1 MKRIMKVTS
10 LLGLAAVLG
19 GWTVPLTTVNANEKI
34 KNEPV
39 ALELTQSDVKVLY
52 KETFEPESIVVSGRF
67 DSVSYPVVDT
77 TQIGEQTVTYIA
89 TKGLETIKVN
99 KTIQVVDGDA
109 PVLEGP
115 DALFLRWDSD
125 KVITD
130 YYTATDEV
138 DSEVTI
144 EVRNEPNRKEA
155 GNYVV
160 QVVAI
165 DDSGNETIKDVA
177 IEVGQNLPPVIQG
190 PNALNFKYNSK
201 VRVLDYYEAVDDL
214 DGPVTI
220 TVIGDIKRTTP
231 GAQKLT
237 LEASDQHGNKSS
249 RTITVNV
256 APDQAPVITGPSV
269 LNFKY
274 DSKVD
279 IKSQY
284 KASDDVDGNL
294 AVSVVGTVDRT
305 TAGTY
310 TVKVEAVDSANQKTV
325 KTVTIK
331 VAAKPVPVVISGNT
345 AVSGSRATAIGIA
358 RQFVGYR
365 YVLGGASPSRGFDCS
380 GLTKYVYGQLGIY
393 LPHSARSQSGYGVRT
408 SDPQPGDLAFYGG
421 THVGIYLGNGQIL
434 HAMNP
439 RDGIRITGTR
449 MSTGYPTQ
457 YRRLLP

>member
-1 MKRIMKVTS
+1 MKRIVKVTS

-19 GWTVPLTTVNANEKI
+19 GWTFPLTAVNADEKV
-34 KNEPV
+34 KTEPV
-39 ALELTQSDVKVLY
+39 ALELTQSEVKVLY
-52 KETFEPESIVVSGRF
+52 KEPFNPESIVVSGRF
-67 DSVSYPVVDT
+67 DTVSYPVVDT
-77 TQIGEQTVTYIA
+77 NQVGEQTVTYIA

-130 YYTATDEV
+130 YYSATDEV
-138 DSEVTI
+138 DPEVMI
-144 EVRNEPNRKEA
+144 EVRNEPNRKEP

-160 QVVAI
+160 QVVAM
-165 DDSGNETIKDVA
+165 DDSGNETIKDVN
-177 IEVGQNLPPVIQG
+177 IEVGENLPPVISG

-214 DGPVTI
+214 DGPVSI
-220 TVIGDIKRTTP
+220 TVIGEVKRTTP

-237 LEASDQHGNKSS
+237 LEASDQHGNKTT
-249 RTITVNV
+249 RVITVNV
-256 APDQAPVITGPSV
+256 AKDQAPVITGPSV

-274 DSKVD
+274 DSKVN
-279 IKSQY
+279 IKSYY
-284 KASDDVDGNL
+284 KASDDVDGKL
-294 AVSVVGTVDRT
+294 PVSVVGNVNRT

-310 TVKVEAVDSANQKTV
+310 TVNVEAVDSANQKTV
-325 KTVTIK
+325 KKVTIK
-331 VAAKPVPVVISGNT
+331 VAAKVVPVVTSGST
-345 AVSGSRATAIGIA
+345 TVSGSRATVINTA
-358 RQFVGYR
+358 RKYLGYR
-365 YVLGGASPSRGFDCS
+365 YILGAASPSRGFDCS
-380 GLTKYVYGQLGIY
+380 GLTKYVYAQVGIY

-408 SDPQPGDLAFYGG
+408 SNPQPGDLAFYGG
-421 THVGIYLGNGQIL
+421 THVAIYLGNGQIL

>member
-1 MKRIMKVTS
+1 MKRILKVTS
-10 LLGLAAVLG
+10 LLGLTVVLG
-19 GWTVPLTTVNANEKI
+19 GWAFPLTTVSADDKA

-39 ALELTQSDVKVLY
+39 VLELTQKEVKVLY
-52 KETFEPESIVVSGRF
+52 KETFDPESIVVSGRF
-67 DSVSYPVVDT
+67 DTVSYPVVDT
-77 TQIGEQTVTYIA
+77 KQIGEQTITYVA

-109 PVLEGP
+109 PVLTGP

-125 KVITD
+125 KVIAD
-130 YYTATDEV
+130 YYEAVDEV
-138 DSEVTI
+138 DPEVTI

-165 DDSGNETIKDVA
+165 DESGNETVKDVN
-177 IEVGQNLPPVIQG
+177 IEVGQNLPPVIEG

-201 VRVLDYYEAVDDL
+201 VRVLDYYKAVDDL
-214 DGPVTI
+214 DGPVDI
-220 TVIGDIKRTTP
+220 TVIGEVKRTTP
-231 GAQKLT
+231 GAQTLT
-237 LEASDQHGNKSS
+237 LEASDQHGNKTS
-249 RTITVNV
+249 RVITVNV
-256 APDQAPVITGPSV
+256 AKDQAPVISGPSV

-279 IKSQY
+279 IKSYY
-284 KASDDVDGNL
+284 KAVDDVDGTV
-294 AVSVVGTVDRT
+294 AVNVVGTVNRT

-310 TVKVEAVDSANQKTV
+310 TVKVEAVDSANQKSV

-331 VAAKPVPVVISGNT
+331 VAAKVEPVVSSGSTTVSGARATVVNT
-345 AVSGSRATAIGIA
+345 AK
-358 RQFVGYR
+358 QYLGYR
-365 YVLGGASPSRGFDCS
+365 YILGAASPSRGFDCS
-380 GLTKYVYGQLGIY
+380 GLTQYVYGRVGIY
-393 LPHSARSQSGYGVRT
+393 LPHSASAQRGYGVRT
-408 SDPQPGDLAFYGG
+408 SNPQPGDLAFYGG
-421 THVGIYLGNGQIL
+421 THVAIYLGNGQIL